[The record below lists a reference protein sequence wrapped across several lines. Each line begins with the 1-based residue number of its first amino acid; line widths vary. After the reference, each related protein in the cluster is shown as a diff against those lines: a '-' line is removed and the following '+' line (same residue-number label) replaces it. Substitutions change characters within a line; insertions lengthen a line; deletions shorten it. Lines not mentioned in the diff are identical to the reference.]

1 MYLAS
6 PSALSAPKFPLR
18 NANDSAFFK
27 ISCFDGSV
35 PPTSLK
41 VLEMELANSFLESEA
56 LGHGESSC

>member
-1 MYLAS
+1 MNLVT

-27 ISCFDGSV
+27 ISYFDGSV

-41 VLEMELANSFLESEA
+41 VTEMELANSFLESGA
-56 LGHGESSC
+56 LGHGVSSC